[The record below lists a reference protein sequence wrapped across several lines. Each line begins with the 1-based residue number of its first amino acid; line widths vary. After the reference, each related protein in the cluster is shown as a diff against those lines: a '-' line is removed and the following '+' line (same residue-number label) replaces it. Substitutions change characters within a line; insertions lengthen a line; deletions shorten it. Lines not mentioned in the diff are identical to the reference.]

1 MKYSYNK
8 KIRYRQAIKEYK
20 KQTSKQTSKQTMN
33 KINDIMSMKNVIKEE
48 LKDYH
53 FWDIII
59 IISDYDND
67 MIYEFNDEI
76 DYDYDDDYM
85 NI

>member
-1 MKYSYNK
+1 
-8 KIRYRQAIKEYK
+8 
-20 KQTSKQTSKQTMN
+20 MN
-33 KINDIMSMKNVIKEE
+33 KFSDIMNMKNVIKEE
-48 LKDYH
+48 LRNYL

-59 IISDYDND
+59 INSDYDND

>member
-1 MKYSYNK
+1 M
-8 KIRYRQAIKEYK
+8 
-20 KQTSKQTSKQTMN
+20 
-33 KINDIMSMKNVIKEE
+33 NDIMNTKNIIKEE
-48 LKDYH
+48 MTNYY

-59 IISDYDND
+59 INDDYDND
-67 MIYEFNDEI
+67 NDYNNDLIDEFNDEI